1 LDKQESDFQKNF
13 EQSSKKNLVY
23 LFNIFKRFRT
33 LHQIKDLIQKETF
46 EKDLMRLN
54 ENVISNETFLH
65 KIQDLEKKERVLRE
79 QILENR

>member
-1 LDKQESDFQKNF
+1 MDKQESDFQKNF